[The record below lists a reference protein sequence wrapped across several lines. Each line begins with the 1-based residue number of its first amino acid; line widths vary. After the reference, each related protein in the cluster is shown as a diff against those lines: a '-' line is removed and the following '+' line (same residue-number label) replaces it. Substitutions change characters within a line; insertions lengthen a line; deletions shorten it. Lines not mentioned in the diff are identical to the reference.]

1 MSGFTKPHMR
11 CICCTVVLLII
22 CMIVYFRNVNYEAY
36 LQFIHIPKTGG
47 TTIENVAYE
56 NGVRWGRFMKNELS
70 DASRDYPSCKSEWH
84 VPPKYLNQDSP
95 YSKNETFCVIRDPLE
110 RVVSEYAWRFQF
122 QKEVSESDYFTAD
135 RLNAWIA
142 HNINHEYYLTGDE
155 DCHHLPQYD
164 YVYDDHGNI
173 TCNNPLD
180 FAYLTQSFNTLI
192 DKHQL
197 KSIQLS
203 STRVDN
209 KSINRLSVNDISNE
223 NLVNLK
229 RIYQKDIELYDRIHK
244 QHTSVFQSQ
253 AL

>member
-1 MSGFTKPHMR
+1 LKTLQMK
-11 CICCTVVLLII
+11 TVFV
-22 CMIVYFRNVNYEAY
+22 
-36 LQFIHIPKTGG
+36 GG
-47 TTIENVAYE
+47 VSS
-56 NGVRWGRFMKNELS
+56 KNDLS
-70 DASRDYPSCKSEWH
+70 DARRDHPSCKSEWH
-84 VPPKYLNQDSP
+84 VPPKYLDEDSP

-110 RVVSEYAWRFQF
+110 RLVSEYAWQF
-122 QKEVSESDYFTAD
+122 QLHKNQVSESDYFTAD

-142 HNINHEYYLTGDE
+142 HNIDREYHLTEDG

-173 TCNNPLD
+173 TCDNPLD
-180 FAYLTQSFNTLI
+180 FAYLTQSFNALMDNHHTL
-192 DKHQL
+192 Q
-197 KSIQLS
+197 SIQLS
-203 STRVDN
+203 PTRMDN
-209 KSINRLSVNDISNE
+209 KSIHRLSVDDISSE